1 MNTLKSRS
9 SPVQPQ
15 SSTAGHWNTCGLST
29 LLKGTLAVATEK
41 EFTLLNS
48 GILTQNLLVTTRLF

>member
-1 MNTLKSRS
+1 MNTLKTGS

-15 SSTAGHWNTCGLST
+15 SSTVGHWDTCGLST

-41 EFTLLNS
+41 KVTHFYS
-48 GILTQNLLVTTRLF
+48 GL